1 MGRNEGG
8 ELRVSKER
16 QEAIQ
21 RVTVVRWMGSRPLT
35 AFVPSTGMSGAIW
48 VTSCAMTCP
57 PPRKLLKVKTH
68 HIQQEKITKSS
79 TLASYTMKTHIEV

>member
-1 MGRNEGG
+1 MIDLVGRNEGG

-21 RVTVVRWMGSRPLT
+21 RVTVVGRMGSCPLT

-48 VTSCAMTCP
+48 VTSCAMTCLHP
-57 PPRKLLKVKTH
+57 
-68 HIQQEKITKSS
+68 QENS
-79 TLASYTMKTHIEV
+79 